1 MNTLPNG
8 WKDRCFTSTSGGGED
23 LVGVMSESAGEGCGG
38 GAHIVEPEVGM
49 AVVCSRQA
57 PAKVRALFA
66 KHGDTASASAA
77 ICEVREAGECK
88 IIFANGHLVWCCA
101 GKGGCFHLS
110 PSVLSGR
117 SFETNARC

>member
-1 MNTLPNG
+1 M
-8 WKDRCFTSTSGGGED
+8 
-23 LVGVMSESAGEGCGG
+23 GVMSESAGEGCGG